1 MNMLRGL
8 RDTGTMTASSMTTIP
23 RVQAVIRRP
32 CRSGGGVAPSLDALA
47 PIEGVTLERYATIVR
62 GIAAYNYDRSML
74 PSIAADHGIGVGE
87 WRDAHIGWNA
97 RIQADPAVARRFSD
111 IYHSL

>member
-1 MNMLRGL
+1 
-8 RDTGTMTASSMTTIP
+8 MTTMP
-23 RVQAVIRRP
+23 HVVAFTRRP
-32 CRSGGGVAPSLDALA
+32 CRTGGGVAPSPDALA
-47 PIEGVTLERYATIVR
+47 PIEGVTLERYAIIVR

-111 IYHSL
+111 IYHGL